1 MNRNARSSFDNAM
14 SVLSKSKNLGMQI
27 RFALHRGP
35 IGMFSLDGKVEEV
48 TEKRFMF
55 RGVGCVALLDWETCP
70 LSEVEDLSIPESEF
84 SFNLRFVLDAD
95 NFFMVTGLDRM
106 PSEVVN

>member
-1 MNRNARSSFDNAM
+1 MNKNARSSFESAM
-14 SVLSKSKNLGMQI
+14 SVLSKSKNLGMRI
-27 RFALHRGP
+27 RFSLHRGS

-48 TEKRFMF
+48 SEKRVLF
-55 RGVGCVALLDWETCP
+55 RGIDCVALLDWETCP

-95 NFFMVTGLDRM
+95 NFFLVTGLDPI